1 MRFVSLLVCVL
12 LTAGGGLLAQDIVP
26 DCSAVSGWSQ
36 KNEVRTF
43 EPDNLFDYMDGNAE
57 GYIIYGFA
65 KMKGVTC
72 ASGDDSILIDVS
84 EMESAELA
92 YGMFSANRHPRHD
105 VIKLGTAGQ
114 LMPRKAT
121 FVKGKYYVEFAANQ
135 DAAETLEAYARAME
149 PELPGPTDLPG
160 TIEWFPKENLTA
172 GSVRLVPQSVLGL
185 RMLTRGYIGQYDDG
199 RAFVV
204 EEESPEAASAVMDK
218 FRERL
223 ADNTAA
229 DVADEAVTG
238 KDRYLGMMFVV
249 RKGKYI
255 VGTVTRKEGELESRA
270 AALAANVP

>member
-1 MRFVSLLVCVL
+1 MRFVSLFVCVFL
-12 LTAGGGLLAQDIVP
+12 AVAGGLLAQDIVP

-65 KMKGVTC
+65 KMTGVTC
-72 ASGDDSILIDVS
+72 ASGDQTILIDVS
-84 EMESAELA
+84 EMETPELA
-92 YGMFSANRHPRHD
+92 YGMFSANRHPRHE
-105 VIKLGTAGQ
+105 VVALGTAGQ

-121 FVKGKYYVEFAANQ
+121 FVKGKYYVEFSANE
-135 DAAETLEAYARAME
+135 DAAETLEAFARAVE
-149 PELPGPTDLPG
+149 PKVPGPTDLPG
-160 TIEWFPKENLTA
+160 TLEWFPKENLDE
-172 GSVRLVPQSVLGL
+172 GSARLVPQSVLGL
-185 RMLTRGYIGQYDDG
+185 RMLTRGYIAQYNDG
-199 RAFVV
+199 RAFIV
-204 EEESPEAASAVMDK
+204 EEESPEAANAVMDK

-223 ADNTAA
+223 AGNTAA
-229 DVADEAVTG
+229 DVGDEAVTG

-270 AALAANVP
+270 TALAANVP